1 MKNFT
6 LLSTHG
12 VRHVQI
18 YTESGIFVVLYIVD
32 IPLTEQEK
40 YLKSK
45 VLTKYVFLSV
55 MVYHIPNKT
64 TIVIQVRFYCIY
76 T

>member
-1 MKNFT
+1 MKIFT

-18 YTESGIFVVLYIVD
+18 YTESGIFVMLYIVD
-32 IPLTEQEK
+32 IHLTEQEK

-45 VLTKYVFLSV
+45 VLTKYVFC
-55 MVYHIPNKT
+55 P
-64 TIVIQVRFYCIY
+64 
-76 T
+76 